1 LEKFIQNGSKIGAT
15 SHPIVLDVWQYKQ
28 RSSIVIV
35 EFRSSFY
42 SLLLLILCIYMVF
55 KCWDFDFYSFMLAWI
70 GRPKLFT
77 REEKAL
83 LSKKKPD
90 LEVATS
96 VSIPC
101 LTNNDWCCCWV
112 ILVVA
117 DVVVLLDWYF
127 RPWFSVSYNARES
140 YLDSILS

>member
-1 LEKFIQNGSKIGAT
+1 VFVEKFIQNGFKMGAT
-15 SHPIVLDVWQYKQ
+15 SHPIVLDVWEYKH
-28 RSSIVIV
+28 RNSIETNGSFYSVIV
-35 EFRSSFY
+35 EFQKIFILFTAASH
-42 SLLLLILCIYMVF
+42 SLH
-55 KCWDFDFYSFMLAWI
+55 KCWEFNFHSFMLARI

-101 LTNNDWCCCWV
+101 LMNTD
-112 ILVVA
+112 
-117 DVVVLLDWYF
+117 
-127 RPWFSVSYNARES
+127 
-140 YLDSILS
+140 